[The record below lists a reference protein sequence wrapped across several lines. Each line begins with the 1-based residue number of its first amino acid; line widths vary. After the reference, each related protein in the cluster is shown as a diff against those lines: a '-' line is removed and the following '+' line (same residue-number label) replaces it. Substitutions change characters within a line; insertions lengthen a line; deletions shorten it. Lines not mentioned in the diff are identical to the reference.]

1 MPPPARQADRHF
13 TLNIWNR
20 SNRWRAWAALPAKGI
35 IMLQTSTV
43 PASPGV
49 LAQPAFARAI
59 DRLSQLSVDGYY
71 NPYRSFDWP
80 AAIDADSWW
89 MSPELLSVSGTEMGA
104 ELDEDTLR
112 RLAKWESINFY
123 SLNVHGIRELLQA
136 VIARLHEP
144 GYEVASKFFHH
155 FVGEENDHM
164 WFFAEFCMR
173 YAGKLYPDR
182 QVRIETATDPAIENF
197 LTFARITIFEEIV
210 DFYNTAMGS
219 DERLDPAIRKINH
232 VHHVD
237 ESRHIA
243 FGRKLMVLL
252 HDELRAKGDEALLD
266 KVSEYLRR
274 YMTASVRGFYSP
286 DVYRDAGIA
295 EPLALRRR
303 LMADPARAAF
313 DAKVLRRTTDFM
325 TATGI
330 LRPVREAA

>member
-1 MPPPARQADRHF
+1 
-13 TLNIWNR
+13 
-20 SNRWRAWAALPAKGI
+20 
-35 IMLQTSTV
+35 MLQTSTV

-197 LTFARITIFEEIV
+197 LTFAQITIFEEIV